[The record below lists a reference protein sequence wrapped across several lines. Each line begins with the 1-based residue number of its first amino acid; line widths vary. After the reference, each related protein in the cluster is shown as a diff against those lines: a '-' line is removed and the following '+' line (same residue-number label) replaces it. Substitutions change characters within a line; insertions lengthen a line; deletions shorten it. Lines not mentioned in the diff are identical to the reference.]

1 MARRAQ
7 VRRPIHQE
15 LIVVAVDVA
24 KRSFVA
30 RPLAGDGRTA
40 KSCRFG
46 CTAEGFEKLLADA
59 STWVKRFAAGGFVVA
74 MEPTGHYGEPLACW
88 LLDRGIPVY
97 SVPPLFTARSKEL
110 EDGTR
115 RKTDDKD
122 CLVIGDLC
130 RRGLAKRWRRLKEPF
145 ATLRVLVRQREQLVV
160 RRSRVVNRVQRHLDV
175 VFPELRELFRKLVAK
190 TALWVIATVPTPGD
204 VLAMGTERL
213 AEELHRVSRGQL
225 GRPRAEALVSAAKSS
240 VGVRD
245 ALAAHRLAV
254 GQLLAELEEILE
266 QLAEVERSMAE
277 SLEQVPYASRLLS
290 IPGLQVISVAT
301 LLGEA
306 GDLRDYRHARQLL
319 KMLGLDLVEDSSGQR
334 QGHRHISRRGRH
346 YARQVLYMVALK
358 AGQTFLSA
366 RRDRLVEVKKKPAKK
381 AAVANMCALVRIAFA
396 LVRNDVDFEHGR
408 HEVAEGTPM
417 AA

>member
-7 VRRPIHQE
+7 VRRPIHPE

-30 RPLAGDGRTA
+30 RPLTGDGRTA
-40 KSCRFG
+40 KGCRFG
-46 CTAEGFEKLLADA
+46 CTAEGFERLLATA
-59 STWVKRFAAGGFVVA
+59 RAWRKRFTARGFVVA
-74 MEPTGHYGEPLACW
+74 MEPTGHYGEPLAQW
-88 LLDRGIPVY
+88 LLDRGVPVY
-97 SVPPLFTARSKEL
+97 AVPPLFTARSKEL

-145 ATLRVLVRQREQLVV
+145 ATLRVLVRQREQLVI

-175 VFPELRELFRKLVAK
+175 VFPELRELFRKLFAR
-190 TALWVIATVPTPGD
+190 TALWVIATVPTPQD

-213 AEELHRVSRGQL
+213 AEELRRVSRGQL
-225 GRPRAEALVSAAKSS
+225 GRPRAEALVSVATNS

-245 ALAAHRLAV
+245 AVGAHQLALR
-254 GQLLAELEEILE
+254 QLLAELEGILE
-266 QLAEVERSMAE
+266 QLSEVERAMAE
-277 SLEQVPYASRLLS
+277 ALEQVPYAGRLLS

-301 LLGEA
+301 LLGEV
-306 GDLRDYRHARQLL
+306 GDLRDYRHAKQVL
-319 KMLGLDLVEDSSGQR
+319 KMLGLDLVEDSSGKR
-334 QGHRHISRRGRH
+334 KGHRHISRRGRR
-346 YARQVLYMVALK
+346 YARQILYMVALK
-358 AGQTFLSA
+358 AGRTFLSA
-366 RRDRLVEVKKKPAKK
+366 RRDRLVEVKHKPAKK
-381 AAVANMCALVRIAFA
+381 AAVANVCALARIAFA
-396 LVRNDVDFEHGR
+396 LVRDDVDFEHGR
-408 HEVAEGTPM
+408 HEVAEGTPV